1 MRTEELKHK
10 ITFQKLTSTTNENG
24 FEVEVW
30 GDYSTVWA
38 GVSNLIGREYFAA
51 AAVQAEKTVK
61 FTIRYLQ
68 GITDDMRILFEDKQY
83 NITFIDNIKYRNK
96 YIEIKALEVENSG

>member
-1 MRTEELKHK
+1 MRTEEFNHK
-10 ITFQKLTSTTNENG
+10 ITFQKLSITTNENG
-24 FEVEVW
+24 FEEEIW
-30 GDYSTVWA
+30 EDYSTVWA
-38 GVSNLIGREYFAA
+38 AVSNLIGREYFAA

-68 GITDDMRILFEDKQY
+68 NITEDTRILFEDKQY

>member
-30 GDYSTVWA
+30 EDYSTVWA
-38 GVSNLIGREYFAA
+38 AVSNLIGREYFVA
-51 AAVQAEKTVK
+51 AAVQW
-61 FTIRYLQ
+61 Y
-68 GITDDMRILFEDKQY
+68 
-83 NITFIDNIKYRNK
+83 
-96 YIEIKALEVENSG
+96 

>member
-10 ITFQKLTSTTNENG
+10 ITFQKLTTTTNENG
-24 FEVEVW
+24 FQVEVW
-30 GDYSTVWA
+30 EDYLAVWA
-38 GVSNLIGREYFAA
+38 AVSNLIGREYFAA

-83 NITFIDNIKYRNK
+83 NITFIDNIKYSNK